1 MDLDLR
7 KELEEVSEDI
17 QKRQRHIE
25 DQIFLINVLERDG
38 HRTLEQQA
46 KLKFERKQ
54 LANQMDR
61 QIKLLQRARHQ
72 SELLP
77 V

>member
-25 DQIFLINVLERDG
+25 DQIFLINVLEKDG
-38 HRTLEQQA
+38 HRTLEEQA
-46 KLKFERKQ
+46 KLKFERRQ
-54 LANQMDR
+54 LAAQLER
-61 QIKLLQRARHQ
+61 QINLLQKARAQ
-72 SELLP
+72 FSTT
-77 V
+77 